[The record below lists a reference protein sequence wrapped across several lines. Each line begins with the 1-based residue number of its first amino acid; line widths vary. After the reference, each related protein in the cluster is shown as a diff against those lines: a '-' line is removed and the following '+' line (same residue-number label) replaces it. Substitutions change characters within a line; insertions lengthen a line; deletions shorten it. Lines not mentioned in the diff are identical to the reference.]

1 MGISYPNIED
11 GKTGLKNGSIDNNI
25 YNQIKKAIEKKS
37 LPPWNTPLGGAVGI
51 HGGGAKYDW
60 TYG

>member
-25 YNQIKKAIEKKS
+25 YDQIKKAIEK
-37 LPPWNTPLGGAVGI
+37 NHYHLG
-51 HGGGAKYDW
+51 
-60 TYG
+60 TLL